1 MRVRRADWV
10 TTNTGGHGFVKRVA
24 GDGSWADVLWREP
37 GMDPPEWV
45 KRMRTDCLIVRHT
58 LPLPGGWT
66 VTDMTRQEE
75 LEAERPRA

>member
-1 MRVRRADWV
+1 MKVQRADWV
-10 TTNTGGHGFVKRVA
+10 TTKTGGNGFVKRLA
-24 GDGSWADVLWREP
+24 RDGSWADVLWREP

-45 KRMRTDCLIVRHT
+45 KRMRTKHLFVCHT

-75 LEAERPRA
+75 LAGDA